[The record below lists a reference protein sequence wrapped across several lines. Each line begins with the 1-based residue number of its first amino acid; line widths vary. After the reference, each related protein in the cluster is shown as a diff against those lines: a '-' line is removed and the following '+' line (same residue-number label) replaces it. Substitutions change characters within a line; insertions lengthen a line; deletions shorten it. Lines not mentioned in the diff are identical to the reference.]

1 MSFDVCGF
9 ALGAPPSPDHHG
21 AAVVVLK
28 SYGEDKTVGLARLV
42 QATPTQCVV
51 EATIDGL
58 PEGEYKLNVHEF
70 GDLSQGCE
78 R

>member
-1 MSFDVCGF
+1 MC
-9 ALGAPPSPDHHG
+9 
-21 AAVVVLK
+21 VLK
-28 SYGEDKTVGLARLV
+28 SYGGVSGLGLARLV

-58 PEGEYKLNVHEF
+58 PPGHYQVSVHEY
-70 GDLSQGCE
+70 GDLSQGCN